1 MERYFFYLLYL
12 LLGCSLCGCSRKQ
25 APKQTQDP
33 DTETT
38 IPYVDT
44 IAAPVPPAPAKS
56 RTARYLDSL
65 GFVNIAEADSSIAI
79 DLMYTRADNFTGT
92 LLYEDLK
99 EAYLH
104 PDAMKSLKRAQ
115 RLLKEQYP
123 GYSLI
128 VYDAARP
135 LSVQQKMWNV
145 VKGTSKYIYVSNPS
159 RGGGLHNYGLAVD
172 ISILDDKGTPLPM
185 GTPVDHLGRE
195 AHITEEAVLVAQGK
209 LTEQERENRLLLR
222 QVMKEA
228 GFHPLPSEWWHSIA
242 SAGRRRRSD
251 TGSSLNSH
259 PQLVRKLN
267 FAIALTQMTR
277 IFNILNLRN
286 QRHLCLKIIKQKA
299 TNSCLT
305 LPFLR

>member
-1 MERYFFYLLYL
+1 MAAHFSIGILAHFSISIY
-12 LLGCSLCGCSRKQ
+12 SCSRKQ
-25 APKQTQDP
+25 APKQAQDP

-38 IPYVDT
+38 IPYADT
-44 IAAPVPPAPAKS
+44 IAAPVPPAPVKS

-135 LSVQQKMWNV
+135 LSVQQKMWDV

-209 LTEQERENRLLLR
+209 LTEQERNWLR
-222 QVMKEA
+222 QA
-228 GFHPLPSEWWHSIA
+228 ADAAAIY
-242 SAGRRRRSD
+242 
-251 TGSSLNSH
+251 
-259 PQLVRKLN
+259 QRKLW
-267 FAIALTQMTR
+267 AEQEKQSLEEMEA
-277 IFNILNLRN
+277 
-286 QRHLCLKIIKQKA
+286 HGVEIIYPDKQ
-299 TNSCLT
+299 
-305 LPFLR
+305 PFMDAAAPMIERFKNDPVFHDLIDQIQNTHEKDN

>member
-38 IPYVDT
+38 IPYADT

-79 DLMYTRADNFTGT
+79 
-92 LLYEDLK
+92 
-99 EAYLH
+99 
-104 PDAMKSLKRAQ
+104 
-115 RLLKEQYP
+115 
-123 GYSLI
+123 
-128 VYDAARP
+128 DAARP

-228 GFHPLPSEWWHSIA
+228 GFHPLPSEWWH
-242 SAGRRRRSD
+242 
-251 TGSSLNSH
+251 
-259 PQLVRKLN
+259 
-267 FAIALTQMTR
+267 
-277 IFNILNLRN
+277 FNRVSRQTAKERYRVI
-286 QRHLCLKIIKQKA
+286 
-299 TNSCLT
+299 
-305 LPFLR
+305 P

>member
-1 MERYFFYLLYL
+1 MERDTA
-12 LLGCSLCGCSRKQ
+12 CSDSIEE
-25 APKQTQDP
+25 AP
-33 DTETT
+33 
-38 IPYVDT
+38 
-44 IAAPVPPAPAKS
+44 APVKS

-92 LLYEDLK
+92 ILYEDLK

-104 PDAMKSLKRAQ
+104 PDAMKSLKQAQ

-135 LSVQQKMWNV
+135 LSVQQKMWDV

-185 GTPVDHLGRE
+185 GPGRPSGQGSPHHRRSRTRGTRQADGTRTRQPPAAAAGDE
-195 AHITEEAVLVAQGK
+195 RIRIPPATQRMVALQPHRQADGK
-209 LTEQERENRLLLR
+209 G
-222 QVMKEA
+222 A
-228 GFHPLPSEWWHSIA
+228 IPGHPLTLTPSLS
-242 SAGRRRRSD
+242 G
-251 TGSSLNSH
+251 N
-259 PQLVRKLN
+259 
-267 FAIALTQMTR
+267 
-277 IFNILNLRN
+277 LNL
-286 QRHLCLKIIKQKA
+286 LSL
-299 TNSCLT
+299 
-305 LPFLR
+305 

>member
-1 MERYFFYLLYL
+1 MPCKMERYFFYLLYL

-25 APKQTQDP
+25 APKQAQDP

-38 IPYVDT
+38 IPYADT
-44 IAAPVPPAPAKS
+44 IAAPVPPAPVKS

-209 LTEQERENRLLLR
+209 LTEQERNWLR
-222 QVMKEA
+222 QA
-228 GFHPLPSEWWHSIA
+228 ADAAAIY
-242 SAGRRRRSD
+242 
-251 TGSSLNSH
+251 
-259 PQLVRKLN
+259 QRKLW
-267 FAIALTQMTR
+267 AEQEKQSLEEMEA
-277 IFNILNLRN
+277 
-286 QRHLCLKIIKQKA
+286 HGVEIIYPDKQ
-299 TNSCLT
+299 
-305 LPFLR
+305 PFMDAAAPMIERFKNDPVFHDLIDQIQNTHEKDN

>member
-1 MERYFFYLLYL
+1 MPCKMERYFFYLLYL

-56 RTARYLDSL
+56 RTARYLDFL
-65 GFVNIAEADSSIAI
+65 GFVNIA
-79 DLMYTRADNFTGT
+79 GT

-228 GFHPLPSEWWHSIA
+228 GFHPLPSEWWH
-242 SAGRRRRSD
+242 
-251 TGSSLNSH
+251 
-259 PQLVRKLN
+259 
-267 FAIALTQMTR
+267 
-277 IFNILNLRN
+277 FNCRY
-286 QRHLCLKIIKQKA
+286 
-299 TNSCLT
+299 
-305 LPFLR
+305 

>member
-1 MERYFFYLLYL
+1 MPCKMERYFFYLLYL

-135 LSVQQKMWNV
+135 GSPNPCLHPRARERVCMPLHSSTEIVPLRTECLRAESRSV
-145 VKGTSKYIYVSNPS
+145 
-159 RGGGLHNYGLAVD
+159 
-172 ISILDDKGTPLPM
+172 
-185 GTPVDHLGRE
+185 
-195 AHITEEAVLVAQGK
+195 
-209 LTEQERENRLLLR
+209 
-222 QVMKEA
+222 
-228 GFHPLPSEWWHSIA
+228 
-242 SAGRRRRSD
+242 
-251 TGSSLNSH
+251 
-259 PQLVRKLN
+259 PQ
-267 FAIALTQMTR
+267 
-277 IFNILNLRN
+277 
-286 QRHLCLKIIKQKA
+286 
-299 TNSCLT
+299 
-305 LPFLR
+305 PFLII

>member
-1 MERYFFYLLYL
+1 MPCKMERYFFYLLYL

-38 IPYVDT
+38 IPYAGTV
-44 IAAPVPPAPAKS
+44 AASVPPAPAKS

-123 GYSLI
+123 
-128 VYDAARP
+128 
-135 LSVQQKMWNV
+135 
-145 VKGTSKYIYVSNPS
+145 
-159 RGGGLHNYGLAVD
+159 
-172 ISILDDKGTPLPM
+172 
-185 GTPVDHLGRE
+185 
-195 AHITEEAVLVAQGK
+195 
-209 LTEQERENRLLLR
+209 RLQPHRL
-222 QVMKEA
+222 
-228 GFHPLPSEWWHSIA
+228 
-242 SAGRRRRSD
+242 RRSTSYVCPAED
-251 TGSSLNSH
+251 VERGKGNAQIYIRIQPHTGRW
-259 PQLVRKLN
+259 PAQLWPGG
-267 FAIALTQMTR
+267 
-277 IFNILNLRN
+277 
-286 QRHLCLKIIKQKA
+286 RHQHHRCPRTA
-299 TNSCLT
+299 VTNGY
-305 LPFLR
+305 PP

>member
-1 MERYFFYLLYL
+1 MRHNGKNSRNSIHPLCPHHSFLPLVRYSCLDSYPFVVSSADCGRHFITNRKFHRPEAEKAAPLPQEESIDRITVKDGSRIHIIKVEDLLYIQA
-12 LLGCSLCGCSRKQ
+12 CGDYATLVTSDGEYIKE
-25 APKQTQDP
+25 QT
-33 DTETT
+33 
-38 IPYVDT
+38 
-44 IAAPVPPAPAKS
+44 
-56 RTARYLDSL
+56 
-65 GFVNIAEADSSIAI
+65 
-79 DLMYTRADNFTGT
+79 
-92 LLYEDLK
+92 
-99 EAYLH
+99 
-104 PDAMKSLKRAQ
+104 MKSLKRAQ

-228 GFHPLPSEWWHSIA
+228 GFHPLPSEWWH
-242 SAGRRRRSD
+242 
-251 TGSSLNSH
+251 
-259 PQLVRKLN
+259 
-267 FAIALTQMTR
+267 
-277 IFNILNLRN
+277 FNRVSRQTAKERYRVI
-286 QRHLCLKIIKQKA
+286 
-299 TNSCLT
+299 
-305 LPFLR
+305 P

>member
-1 MERYFFYLLYL
+1 MPCKMERYFFYLLYL

-25 APKQTQDP
+25 APKQAQDP

-38 IPYVDT
+38 IPYADT

-145 VKGTSKYIYVSNPS
+145 VKGTSKYFCKYGKTETV
-159 RGGGLHNYGLAVD
+159 RMLFLWRRKEKVFLH
-172 ISILDDKGTPLPM
+172 
-185 GTPVDHLGRE
+185 
-195 AHITEEAVLVAQGK
+195 
-209 LTEQERENRLLLR
+209 
-222 QVMKEA
+222 
-228 GFHPLPSEWWHSIA
+228 
-242 SAGRRRRSD
+242 
-251 TGSSLNSH
+251 
-259 PQLVRKLN
+259 
-267 FAIALTQMTR
+267 R
-277 IFNILNLRN
+277 IFRIDRTRTGEAELRV
-286 QRHLCLKIIKQKA
+286 
-299 TNSCLT
+299 
-305 LPFLR
+305 

>member
-1 MERYFFYLLYL
+1 MPCKMERYFFYLLYL

-38 IPYVDT
+38 IPYADT
-44 IAAPVPPAPAKS
+44 IAAPVPPAPVKS

-209 LTEQERENRLLLR
+209 LTEQERNWLR
-222 QVMKEA
+222 QA
-228 GFHPLPSEWWHSIA
+228 ADAAAIY
-242 SAGRRRRSD
+242 
-251 TGSSLNSH
+251 
-259 PQLVRKLN
+259 QRKLW
-267 FAIALTQMTR
+267 AEQEKQSLEEMEA
-277 IFNILNLRN
+277 
-286 QRHLCLKIIKQKA
+286 HGVEIIYPDKQ
-299 TNSCLT
+299 
-305 LPFLR
+305 PFMDAAAPMIERFKNDPVFHDLIDQIQNTHEKDN

>member
-115 RLLKEQYP
+115 RLLKE
-123 GYSLI
+123 
-128 VYDAARP
+128 
-135 LSVQQKMWNV
+135 
-145 VKGTSKYIYVSNPS
+145 
-159 RGGGLHNYGLAVD
+159 
-172 ISILDDKGTPLPM
+172 
-185 GTPVDHLGRE
+185 
-195 AHITEEAVLVAQGK
+195 
-209 LTEQERENRLLLR
+209 
-222 QVMKEA
+222 
-228 GFHPLPSEWWHSIA
+228 
-242 SAGRRRRSD
+242 
-251 TGSSLNSH
+251 
-259 PQLVRKLN
+259 
-267 FAIALTQMTR
+267 
-277 IFNILNLRN
+277 
-286 QRHLCLKIIKQKA
+286 
-299 TNSCLT
+299 
-305 LPFLR
+305 

>member
-1 MERYFFYLLYL
+1 MPCKMERYFFYLLYL

-38 IPYVDT
+38 IPYAGTV
-44 IAAPVPPAPAKS
+44 AASVPPAPAKS

-145 VKGTSKYIYVSNPS
+145 VKEPPNTSMSP
-159 RGGGLHNYGLAVD
+159 
-172 ISILDDKGTPLPM
+172 TPHAAAAC
-185 GTPVDHLGRE
+185 TTTDWQWTS
-195 AHITEEAVLVAQGK
+195 AYSTI
-209 LTEQERENRLLLR
+209 
-222 QVMKEA
+222 KE
-228 GFHPLPSEWWHSIA
+228 PLCPWA
-242 SAGRRRRSD
+242 PR
-251 TGSSLNSH
+251 
-259 PQLVRKLN
+259 
-267 FAIALTQMTR
+267 
-277 IFNILNLRN
+277 
-286 QRHLCLKIIKQKA
+286 
-299 TNSCLT
+299 
-305 LPFLR
+305 

>member
-1 MERYFFYLLYL
+1 MPCKMERYFFYLLYL

-38 IPYVDT
+38 IPYADT

-65 GFVNIAEADSSIAI
+65 GFVSIAEADSSIAI

-135 LSVQQKMWNV
+135 LSVQQKMACTTTGWQW
-145 VKGTSKYIYVSNPS
+145 TSAYSTIKEPLCPWHPGRPS
-159 RGGGLHNYGLAVD
+159 G
-172 ISILDDKGTPLPM
+172 
-185 GTPVDHLGRE
+185 
-195 AHITEEAVLVAQGK
+195 QGSP
-209 LTEQERENRLLLR
+209 
-222 QVMKEA
+222 
-228 GFHPLPSEWWHSIA
+228 HH
-242 SAGRRRRSD
+242 RRSRAR
-251 TGSSLNSH
+251 G
-259 PQLVRKLN
+259 
-267 FAIALTQMTR
+267 TR
-277 IFNILNLRN
+277 QADGTR
-286 QRHLCLKIIKQKA
+286 
-299 TNSCLT
+299 T
-305 LPFLR
+305 

>member
-1 MERYFFYLLYL
+1 MPCKMERYFFYLLYL

-25 APKQTQDP
+25 APKQAQDP

-38 IPYVDT
+38 IPYADT
-44 IAAPVPPAPAKS
+44 IAAPVPPAPVKS

-128 VYDAARP
+128 VKEPPNTSMSPTPHAAAACTTTDWR
-135 LSVQQKMWNV
+135 W
-145 VKGTSKYIYVSNPS
+145 TSAYSTIK
-159 RGGGLHNYGLAVD
+159 
-172 ISILDDKGTPLPM
+172 
-185 GTPVDHLGRE
+185 E
-195 AHITEEAVLVAQGK
+195 
-209 LTEQERENRLLLR
+209 LLCPWAPR
-222 QVMKEA
+222 
-228 GFHPLPSEWWHSIA
+228 
-242 SAGRRRRSD
+242 
-251 TGSSLNSH
+251 
-259 PQLVRKLN
+259 
-267 FAIALTQMTR
+267 
-277 IFNILNLRN
+277 
-286 QRHLCLKIIKQKA
+286 
-299 TNSCLT
+299 
-305 LPFLR
+305 